1 MFSTGGRWPLKR
13 KEETYYLIRS
23 DMLPEA
29 IQKTVKAKSLLTS
42 GEVQTVQEA
51 VERVGM
57 SRSSFYK
64 YKDGVYPFNA
74 LMKEKIVTV
83 ALTLDHRSGVLS
95 GILSYLARNRGN
107 VLTIHQTIPLQ
118 GVAGVTMSL
127 DTAHMEEDVTAIIDG
142 LQELNGV
149 KRAVLV
155 ARGE

>member
-1 MFSTGGRWPLKR
+1 MSRR
-13 KEETYYLIRS
+13 KETYYLIRS

-29 IQKTVKAKSLLTS
+29 IQKTVEAKALLTS
-42 GEVQTVQEA
+42 GEAPTVQEA
-51 VERVGM
+51 VETVGM

-83 ALTLDHRSGVLS
+83 AMTLDHRAGVLS
-95 GILSYLARNRGN
+95 SILSYLAMQKGN

-127 DTAHMEEDVTAIIDG
+127 DTAQLVTDVTTMVEG
-142 LQELNGV
+142 LQELDGV
-149 KRAVLV
+149 KGASLV
-155 ARGE
+155 SRGE

>member
-1 MFSTGGRWPLKR
+1 MSGK
-13 KEETYYLIRS
+13 KETYYLIRS

-29 IQKTVKAKSLLTS
+29 IQKTVEAKSLLAS
-42 GEVQTVQEA
+42 GVVQTVQEA
-51 VERVGM
+51 VDQVEM

-83 ALTLDHRSGVLS
+83 ALTLEHRA
-95 GILSYLARNRGN
+95 GILSSILTYLARKKGN

-127 DTAHMEEDVTAIIDG
+127 DTAQLIEDVTSFVEGLEKLDG
-142 LQELNGV
+142 V
-149 KRAVLV
+149 IRATLV
-155 ARGE
+155 SRGE

>member
-1 MFSTGGRWPLKR
+1 MSRE
-13 KEETYYLIRS
+13 EETYFLIRS

-29 IQKTVKAKSLLTS
+29 ILKTVKAKSMIAS
-42 GEVQTVQEA
+42 GEARTVQDA
-51 VERVGM
+51 VDRVGM

-83 ALTLDHRSGVLS
+83 TLTLEHRSGVLS
-95 GILSYLARNRGN
+95 GLLSYLAQKKGN

-118 GVAGVTMSL
+118 GVASVTLSL
-127 DTAHMEEDVTAIIDG
+127 DTGQVTEEITSLIDG
-142 LQELNGV
+142 LNELDGV
-149 KRAVLV
+149 LRAALV

>member
-1 MFSTGGRWPLKR
+1 MSPKD
-13 KEETYYLIRS
+13 ETYYLIRS

-29 IQKTVKAKSLLTS
+29 IRKTVKAKSMLAS
-42 GEVQTVQEA
+42 GEVLTVQEA

-83 ALTLDHRSGVLS
+83 SLTLEHRAGVLS
-95 GILSYLARNRGN
+95 GILSYLAMYRGN

-118 GVAGVTMSL
+118 GIAAVTMSL
-127 DTAHMEEDVTAIIDG
+127 DTAQVVESLTELIDG
-142 LQELNGV
+142 MKAMDGV
-149 KRAVLV
+149 VRAALV
-155 ARGE
+155 GRGE